1 MIGGRRH
8 DTLVNRGASRV
19 REREIDM
26 TTRQMFFVIA
36 LVTGAIVLVGF
47 TLFQWLSLFR
57 TGSVA
62 DVRAGVQAGV
72 KPVRDRGMLVSQVVI
87 PRPSPERFEEYIG
100 SGADAMRTMLLI
112 DQFQQCRGFSPR
124 NPCYFCGSGGA
135 P

>member
-1 MIGGRRH
+1 M
-8 DTLVNRGASRV
+8 

-36 LVTGAIVLVGF
+36 LVTRAIVLVGF
-47 TLFQWLSLFR
+47 TLFQWLSLFM

-62 DVRAGVQAGV
+62 DVRAGVQARV

-87 PRPSPERFEEYIG
+87 PRPSPELFEEYIG

-112 DQFQQCRGFSPR
+112 DQFQ
-124 NPCYFCGSGGA
+124 
-135 P
+135 